1 MSMNF
6 TGVWLQ
12 LKLIIKRYFVPKY
25 FGTSGAWWSLKVLYK
40 ILPGFK
46 PSQKF
51 PVGLCQAPPES
62 QTGLS
67 LY

>member
-1 MSMNF
+1 M
-6 TGVWLQ
+6 
-12 LKLIIKRYFVPKY
+12 LKAGKFEWGISHQPVHESVRNC
-25 FGTSGAWWSLKVLYK
+25 GTSCTLWSLKVLYK